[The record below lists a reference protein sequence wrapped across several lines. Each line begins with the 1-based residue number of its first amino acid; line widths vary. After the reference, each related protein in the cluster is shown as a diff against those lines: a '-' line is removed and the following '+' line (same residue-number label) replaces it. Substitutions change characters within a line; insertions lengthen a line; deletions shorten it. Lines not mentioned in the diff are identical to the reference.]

1 MDDYY
6 QVRVMSRKNLD
17 IAIEW
22 AAEEGWNPGFYDAD
36 AFYSADQNGYFMGF
50 LNNNPISCISAV
62 SYGGKF
68 GFLGF
73 YITKPEYREKGY
85 GIQVW
90 NKAIKYLDNQN
101 IGLDGVVAQ
110 QENYKKSGFKLAYRN
125 IRYEGRGSLEN
136 EKNSANLVKLS
147 EIPFDQLIKYDNNMF
162 PVSRSRFLSLWIKQ
176 PESLAI
182 GFINDAKLKGYGMV
196 RKSRIGFKVGP
207 LFADTEVIANNLFQ
221 KMRSFVG
228 KNTLIFLDVPE
239 VNKRAVSLVEQY
251 KMKPMFETAR
261 MYTKEPPRID
271 LDKVFGV
278 TTFELG

>member
-1 MDDYY
+1 MDNLY
-6 QVRVMSRKNLD
+6 QVRIMSRKDLD
-17 IAIEW
+17 TAVEW
-22 AAEEGWNPGFYDAD
+22 AAKEGWNPGLFDAD
-36 AFYSADQNGYFMGF
+36 AFYATDQNGYFVGVF
-50 LNNNPISCISAV
+50 DNEPISSISAV

-73 YITKPEYREKGY
+73 YITKPEYRGKGY

-90 NKAIKYLDNQN
+90 NKAMEYLGSQN

-125 IRYEGRGSLEN
+125 IRYEGKGSSVT
-136 EKNSANLVKLS
+136 KNNPEDIVKLS
-147 EIPFDQLIKYDNNMF
+147 EFPFEQLVKYDNNLF
-162 PVSRSRFLSLWIKQ
+162 PAPRSQFLRLWIKQ
-176 PESLAI
+176 PESLAL
-182 GFINDAKLKGYGMV
+182 GFVDNGKLKGYGMV
-196 RKSRIGFKVGP
+196 RKCRTGFKVGP
-207 LFADTEVIANNLFQ
+207 LFADNEIIANKLFQ

-228 KNTLIFLDVPE
+228 ENAQIFLDVPE
-239 VNKRAVSLVEQY
+239 VNKQAVALAEQY

-261 MYTKEPPRID
+261 MYTKEPPKID

>member
-1 MDDYY
+1 MDNY
-6 QVRVMSRKNLD
+6 QVGTMSRKDLD
-17 IAIEW
+17 TAVEW
-22 AAEEGWNPGFYDAD
+22 AAKEGWNPGLYDAD
-36 AFYSADQNGYFMGF
+36 AFYATDPDGYFMGF
-50 LNNNPISCISAV
+50 LNNEPISSISAV

-73 YITKPEYREKGY
+73 YITKPEYRGKGY

-90 NKAIKYLDNQN
+90 NKAIKYLSDQN

-125 IRYEGRGSLEN
+125 IRYEGKGVSETK
-136 EKNSANLVKLS
+136 KNTVNFTELLK
-147 EIPFDQLIKYDNNMF
+147 IPFEQLLEYDSNLF
-162 PVSRSRFLSLWIKQ
+162 PTPRPQFLRLWIKQ

-182 GFINDAKLKGYGMV
+182 GFIDGGKLKGYGMV
-196 RKSRIGFKVGP
+196 RKCRTGFKVGP
-207 LFADTEVIANNLFQ
+207 LFADTETIANKLFQ

-228 KNTLIFLDVPE
+228 QDTQIFLDVPE
-239 VNKRAVSLVEQY
+239 VNKQAVALAEQY

-261 MYTKEPPRID
+261 MYTKEPPKID
-271 LDKVFGV
+271 LNKVFGV